1 MYTYSDLAQSIC
13 CVCDAGRCV
22 TVHNTVVLCIA
33 IFITGMMIILVTF
46 MIMVLYGKH

>member
-1 MYTYSDLAQSIC
+1 M
-13 CVCDAGRCV
+13 CDAGRCV